1 MADAKENEKG
11 HPGDRPV
18 VQVPVQYVYTEAD
31 EDEISLIDLL
41 AALARQ
47 KFLVFWIT
55 LIFFLGSIGATF
67 LLTPQYKTTATVTSN
82 VADSQIVELLKSR
95 AVQDAVLDRFA
106 PEDWREKTGLGKEMT
121 REELVKE
128 YLGEVSFES
137 KGTGKE
143 YIGEVSFESTKGTG
157 IVSIQVIY
165 RDPAQAAEIANAYVN
180 VLENFFRKNALTA
193 NAERRLYFSKELE
206 KARYKSLEAKEK
218 FDSLTGKHGV
228 QLSQV
233 SDDAFFQA
241 AARRADLRALLDSK
255 VIQLE
260 GLSLMAPQLDPKI
273 IELKGE
279 IPGISRE
286 LALMTETAPVE
297 ATLTEKMEIPEEAAV
312 EFIERYHEMKY
323 WEALHAALADL
334 YERSRVEEAMNPAV
348 IQTLDKALAPEK
360 RFKPNRKLIV
370 ILATMLG
377 FFIAIFSAFMAE
389 FARRAS
395 EDPKQEE
402 KLRMIKEAFN
412 PMTYIRHVFRIR

>member
-11 HPGDRPV
+11 HPGDHPV
-18 VQVPVQYVYTEAD
+18 VQVPVQYVYAEAD

-82 VADSQIVELLKSR
+82 VAGSQIVELLKSR
-95 AVQDAVLDRFA
+95 AAKDAVLDRFA

-121 REELVKE
+121 REELE
-128 YLGEVSFES
+128 
-137 KGTGKE
+137 KE
-143 YIGEVSFESTKGTG
+143 YIGEVYSESEAEG
-157 IVSIQVIY
+157 IVNIQVIY
-165 RDPAQAAEIANAYVN
+165 RDPARAAEIANAYVD

-206 KARYKSLEAKEK
+206 KARYKSIEAKKRFETLQEE
-218 FDSLTGKHGV
+218 SGV
-228 QLSQV
+228 QFSQII
-233 SDDAFFQA
+233 DGPFFQA
-241 AARRADLRALLDSK
+241 AARRADLRALRDSK
-255 VIQLE
+255 IIHLE
-260 GLSLMAPQLDPKI
+260 GLSLMVPELDPKI
-273 IELKGE
+273 IELKEE
-279 IPGISRE
+279 IPEISRE
-286 LALMTETAPVE
+286 LARMNETAPVE

-312 EFIERYHEMKY
+312 EFIERYYEMKY

-348 IQTLDKALAPEK
+348 IRTLERAVPPEN

-370 ILATMLG
+370 VLATLLG
-377 FFIAIFSAFMAE
+377 FFISVFSAFVAE

-395 EDPKQEE
+395 EDPEQEE

>member
-82 VADSQIVELLKSR
+82 VAGSQIVELLKSR

-128 YLGEVSFES
+128 YIGEVSFES
-137 KGTGKE
+137 KGTG
-143 YIGEVSFESTKGTG
+143 
-157 IVSIQVIY
+157 IVSIQVVY
-165 RDPAQAAEIANAYVN
+165 RDPARAAEIANVYVD
-180 VLENFFRKNALTA
+180 VLENFFRGNALTA
-193 NAERRLYFSKELE
+193 TAERRLYFSKELE

-218 FDSLTGKHGV
+218 FESLTGKNGV

-241 AARRADLRALLDSK
+241 AARRAALRALLDSK
-255 VIQLE
+255 VIQL
-260 GLSLMAPQLDPKI
+260 
-273 IELKGE
+273 
-279 IPGISRE
+279 
-286 LALMTETAPVE
+286 
-297 ATLTEKMEIPEEAAV
+297 
-312 EFIERYHEMKY
+312 
-323 WEALHAALADL
+323 
-334 YERSRVEEAMNPAV
+334 
-348 IQTLDKALAPEK
+348 
-360 RFKPNRKLIV
+360 
-370 ILATMLG
+370 
-377 FFIAIFSAFMAE
+377 
-389 FARRAS
+389 
-395 EDPKQEE
+395 
-402 KLRMIKEAFN
+402 
-412 PMTYIRHVFRIR
+412 

>member
-11 HPGDRPV
+11 HPGDHPV
-18 VQVPVQYVYTEAD
+18 VQVPVQYVYAEAD

-82 VADSQIVELLKSR
+82 VAGSQIVELLKSR

-121 REELVKE
+121 REELE
-128 YLGEVSFES
+128 
-137 KGTGKE
+137 KE
-143 YIGEVSFESTKGTG
+143 YIGEVYSESEAEG
-157 IVSIQVIY
+157 IVNIQVIY
-165 RDPAQAAEIANAYVN
+165 RDPARAAEIANAYVD

-206 KARYKSLEAKEK
+206 KARYKSFEAQEK
-218 FDSLTGKHGV
+218 FESLTGKHGV

-241 AARRADLRALLDSK
+241 AAHRALRDSK
-255 VIQLE
+255 IIQMQ
-260 GLSLMAPQLDPKI
+260 GLSLMAPELDPKI
-273 IELKGE
+273 IELKEE
-279 IPGISRE
+279 ISKISRE
-286 LALMTETAPVE
+286 LAQMTETAPVE

-312 EFIERYHEMKY
+312 EFIERYYEMKY

-348 IQTLDKALAPEK
+348 IRTLERAVPPEN

-370 ILATMLG
+370 VLATLLG
-377 FFIAIFSAFMAE
+377 FFISVFSAFVAE

-395 EDPKQEE
+395 EDPEQEE

>member
-11 HPGDRPV
+11 HPGDHPV
-18 VQVPVQYVYTEAD
+18 VQVPVQYVYAEAD

-82 VADSQIVELLKSR
+82 VAGSQIVELLKSR
-95 AVQDAVLDRFA
+95 AVKDAVLDRFA

-121 REELVKE
+121 REELE
-128 YLGEVSFES
+128 
-137 KGTGKE
+137 KE
-143 YIGEVSFESTKGTG
+143 YIGEVYSESKAGG
-157 IVSIQVIY
+157 IVNIQVIY
-165 RDPAQAAEIANAYVN
+165 RDPARAAEIANAYVD

-206 KARYKSLEAKEK
+206 KARYKSFEAQEK
-218 FDSLTGKHGV
+218 FESLTGKHGV

-241 AARRADLRALLDSK
+241 AAHRALRDSK
-255 VIQLE
+255 IIQMQ
-260 GLSLMAPQLDPKI
+260 GLSLMAPELDPKI
-273 IELKGE
+273 IELKEE
-279 IPGISRE
+279 ISKISRE
-286 LALMTETAPVE
+286 LAQMTETAPVE

-312 EFIERYHEMKY
+312 EFIERYYEMKY

-334 YERSRVEEAMNPAV
+334 YERSLLEEAMNPAV
-348 IQTLDKALAPEK
+348 IQVLDKALAPGK

-395 EDPKQEE
+395 EDPEQEE
-402 KLRMIKEAFN
+402 KIRMIKEAFN